1 MPTDSSRRQFLLQ
14 SATGVSALWVSA
26 NWPSLLAAAE
36 HAHEQAKSSSPKKFE
51 FFTLAEAAQVA
62 AVAAR
67 IIPSGDSPGAHEAG
81 VVYFIDRA
89 LLTFAKDQ
97 QKTYRE
103 GLPALQAQTKKLFPD
118 AKSFATAT
126 PEQQDEILRSISGNA
141 GGGNYIFG
149 TGADGPGFFEIVRA
163 HTVCGF
169 LVDPDTRGN
178 PNGVGWRLI
187 GREREHSFQ
196 PPFGYY
202 DQDYPGFQI
211 APAPAKQGGDA

>member
-1 MPTDSSRRQFLLQ
+1 MPNDSSRRQFLLQ
-14 SATGVSALWVSA
+14 SATGVSALWLSA

-36 HAHEQAKSSSPKKFE
+36 HAHEQSKSPSPKKFE

-67 IIPSGDSPGAHEAG
+67 IIPSDDSPGAHEAG

-118 AKSFATAT
+118 ARSFSTAT
-126 PEQQDEILRSISGNA
+126 PEQQDEILRSISGP
-141 GGGNYIFG
+141 GGGGIVIVAP
-149 TGADGPGFFEIVRA
+149 GADGTSFFEVVRA
-163 HTVCGF
+163 HTVFGF
-169 LVDPDTRGN
+169 LADPDTRGN
-178 PNGVGWRLI
+178 PNGVGWKLI
-187 GREREHSFQ
+187 GRDREHSFQ

-202 DQDYPGFQI
+202 DKDYPGFQI
-211 APAPAKQGGDA
+211 SAATPKQGGDA